1 MLKALKYKLQ
11 MFGIEMMENE
21 TSCFG
26 DSSGVILNLS
36 VPELTLKK
44 HHYLINSNYA

>member
-21 TSCFG
+21 PKCFG
-26 DSSGVILNLS
+26 ENNSVILSLPVS
-36 VPELTLKK
+36 ELTLKK
-44 HHYLINSNYA
+44 ENHPINYIYD